1 MASYYGVLSRFS
13 LGDGLLNTPV
23 RSTLGVKRIDVGSSG
38 VQVSAAPQRAPAVRL
53 IVRVQ
58 ELELIPML
66 WLAVKRD
73 TSTVL

>member
-1 MASYYGVLSRFS
+1 MASYYCVLSRFS

-23 RSTLGVKRIDVGSSG
+23 RSTLGVKGIDVVSSG
-38 VQVSAAPQRAPAVRL
+38 VQVSAAPQRAPVVNL
-53 IVRVQ
+53 TLMVE